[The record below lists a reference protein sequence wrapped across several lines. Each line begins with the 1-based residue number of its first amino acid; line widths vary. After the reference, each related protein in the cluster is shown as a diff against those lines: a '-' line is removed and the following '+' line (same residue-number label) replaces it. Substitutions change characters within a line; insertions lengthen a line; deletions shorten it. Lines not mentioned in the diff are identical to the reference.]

1 VRPAR
6 TMPVLLRAHVLLV
19 SRAAVFR
26 VQPLMSAPS
35 DTTLAIFP
43 QRAPTQRAR
52 SRVRA
57 TQATLARV

>member
-6 TMPVLLRAHVLLV
+6 TMLVLSRAHVLLV
-19 SRAAVFR
+19 SRAAGFR
-26 VQPLMSAPS
+26 AQPSMSASS

-43 QRAPTQRAR
+43 PRAPIQRAR

-57 TQATLARV
+57 TRATLARV